1 MVDMCEATYRRAVA
15 TGLKPDGLGDPLAR
29 AGGSEALV
37 GAFQRAWRA
46 HGQRAT
52 RAMRALPFGA
62 PQYVESVRWQVQVPL
77 AGTDDTSA
85 SGPGPDALL
94 GTMDLTL
101 AGGDPAAAAADGRPG
116 LDENGQEAL
125 AVEFS
130 RDELWRMFER
140 MEEIQTHLDNLS

>member
-15 TGLKPDGLGDPLAR
+15 TGLKPDGLGDPLRAR
-29 AGGSEALV
+29 GRKR
-37 GAFQRAWRA
+37 GARRGVPARVRA

-52 RAMRALPFGA
+52 RAMRALPFGT

-101 AGGDPAAAAADGRPG
+101 AGGDPAASAADGRPG
-116 LDENGQEAL
+116 LDEHGKEAL

>member
-1 MVDMCEATYRRAVA
+1 M
-15 TGLKPDGLGDPLAR
+15 
-29 AGGSEALV
+29 
-37 GAFQRAWRA
+37 FQRAWRA

-94 GTMDLTL
+94 GTMDLTR

-116 LDENGQEAL
+116 LDENGKEAL

>member
-62 PQYVESVRWQVQVPL
+62 PQYVESVRWQVRLQ
-77 AGTDDTSA
+77 
-85 SGPGPDALL
+85 
-94 GTMDLTL
+94 
-101 AGGDPAAAAADGRPG
+101 GGHCKGH
-116 LDENGQEAL
+116 L
-125 AVEFS
+125 
-130 RDELWRMFER
+130 
-140 MEEIQTHLDNLS
+140 IQ